1 MKKSIEFQTL
11 FKFIFPYRRY
21 LTLQT
26 IYLANAFYD
35 SIGNSGAPSSGGDRW
50 SLPGGKR
57 ASSFKGWEKDYVFH
71 NQGDITGDTARS
83 LMNTFMMSYRM
94 PASIRKQSKRNK
106 RKFEIDFGSILK
118 NFAIDASI
126 FDVSSPFRR
135 YRLER
140 PYDMNDQECLDFD
153 SDDEEDDY

>member
-1 MKKSIEFQTL
+1 M
-11 FKFIFPYRRY
+11 
-21 LTLQT
+21 
-26 IYLANAFYD
+26 
-35 SIGNSGAPSSGGDRW
+35 
-50 SLPGGKR
+50 PGGKR